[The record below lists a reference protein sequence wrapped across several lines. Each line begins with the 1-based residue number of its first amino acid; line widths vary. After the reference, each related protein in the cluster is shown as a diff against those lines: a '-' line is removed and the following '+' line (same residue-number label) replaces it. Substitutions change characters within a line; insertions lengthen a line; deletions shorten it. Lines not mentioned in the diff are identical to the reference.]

1 MPLGFGVRIRARFLS
16 SGDLRPQPNASGDA
30 AVLVKPEACQLLAGG
45 GARHERHHRISIHPD
60 TTRIPKGCQRALSRD
75 VFAMLRTGCDPSRR
89 AVAPSQRAGIGVCP
103 GALTGGGAVRN
114 PRLMAG
120 IPPG

>member
-1 MPLGFGVRIRARFLS
+1 MPLGFGIRIRARFLS
-16 SGDLRPQPNASGDA
+16 SRDLRPQPNASGDA

-75 VFAMLRTGCDPSRR
+75 VFTMLRTGCDPS
-89 AVAPSQRAGIGVCP
+89 GIGVCL
-103 GALTGGGAVRN
+103 GASTGGGAVRN